1 MLAGRKTYISAGIL
15 LFATFARWVGWLDQN
30 QLEIIMGLTG
40 SLGLAAL
47 RAGIAK
53 AGEGSKGE
61 SI

>member
-15 LFATFARWVGWLDQN
+15 ALATFARWVGWLDQS
-30 QLEIIMGLTG
+30 QLEIIMGLGG

-53 AGEGSKGE
+53 ATEGSRD
-61 SI
+61 